1 MMIFESEM
9 AMEDAL
15 FEVIER
21 TKVVPWDGRP
31 VMKVVRQARLG
42 SFGVSDIIIVVQD
55 GPHDDDITLVL
66 VELKN
71 TKVKAEHLSQVA
83 RYKTFL
89 DKTLANVE
97 CVLMVTPGM
106 PDETDV
112 CYLIQHSDWLTT
124 YEISVSLDSGA
135 SYRCLSAC
143 NWSPTSAGQSPES
156 FYDELTSGIE
166 AASET
171 NCDIGF

>member
-1 MMIFESEM
+1 MMIFESEK

-31 VMKVVRQARLG
+31 VLKVVRQARLG

-89 DKTLANVE
+89 DETVATVE
-97 CVLMVTPGM
+97 CVLIVTPGM

-124 YEISVSLDSGA
+124 YEISVSLDSGLLIVA
-135 SYRCLSAC
+135 FQIATGGRLLRDRVQSHSMM
-143 NWSPTSAGQSPES
+143 NSPQ
-156 FYDELTSGIE
+156 ELQWNLKLMAT
-166 AASET
+166 
-171 NCDIGF
+171 

>member
-1 MMIFESEM
+1 MMIFESEK

-21 TKVVPWDGRP
+21 TKVVPWDGRT
-31 VMKVVRQARLG
+31 VLKVVRQARLG
-42 SFGVSDIIIVVQD
+42 SFGVSDIIIVIKD
-55 GPHDDDITLVL
+55 GPHDDDITLML

-71 TKVKAEHLSQVA
+71 TKVKADHLSQVA

-89 DKTLANVE
+89 DGTEASVE
-97 CVLMVTPGM
+97 CVLIVTTGM

-135 SYRCLSAC
+135 SYRCLSDC
-143 NWSPTSAGQSPES
+143 SWRPTSAGQSPES
-156 FYDELTSGIE
+156 FYDELTSEIAGS
-166 AASET
+166 SE
-171 NCDIGF
+171 NNGDIGF